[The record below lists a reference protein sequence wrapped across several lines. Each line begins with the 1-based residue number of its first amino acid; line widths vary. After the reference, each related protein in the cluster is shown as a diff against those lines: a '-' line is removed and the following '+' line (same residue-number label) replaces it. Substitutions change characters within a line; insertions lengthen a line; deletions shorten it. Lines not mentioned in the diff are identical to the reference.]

1 MFKKC
6 KALFAALLAVVLVF
20 GTVTV
25 PAAATG
31 TTVTING
38 QAYTS
43 VYELRGTTL
52 GMCSA
57 ELRSGSLIFNNLP
70 NTPTETVEVQIYN
83 LNDLK
88 DDNYDNWYE
97 STVPI
102 TANTASISFN
112 HLTKVTDKYIDGQE
126 GQAALPNGEYAA
138 FVFYVDL
145 NNKDFWQDITAL
157 YFVKNN
163 DFYGFHAPTYLEN
176 NQSEF
181 NRVNHAATPEN
192 SYLYNF
198 YRSYTA
204 STAFISGA
212 EKAALQ
218 QLVDLFKQE
227 LAKNNVTDDYT
238 AVFAVHNFLAAY
250 LYYDY
255 NALQKE
261 LTNPGSSYAYR
272 TVYEVLL
279 NQRTVCE
286 GYSKLFAA
294 MLSLMGVPNRLVYG
308 YAGGQ
313 GAGTNENVS
322 NHVWNEVYLNGRWQ
336 IFDVTWDS
344 LNEYNVNKETG
355 KEEWTYTHNETGD
368 QVTTE
373 KNDGENIKNRAFNST
388 FADCGNDTLAE
399 AHKTLQY
406 VTPKNSYKQWS
417 YNNGVPTRTQNTED
431 CYFVVENLPESVANG
446 TAATA
451 KSFGLPETVKKVTP
465 DGKVTETKVDWLFG
479 ESYQNYFTYDPN
491 NKNAQT
497 FIISGAADRTAAG
510 YKQIDIAVTVLAAA
524 PEEVT
529 VEKVEKNSVTLK
541 AVLNGEYSCDGGKTW
556 QESPVFNGLTANTS
570 YSFCVRTA
578 YILPSTPSAPKTVT
592 TLKNYTPGDVNEDGA
607 VDLKDAA
614 LIARYLAANQIATG
628 LPAAF
633 YAPAADYNQDGEKN
647 LKDVVA
653 LCRSVL
659 NPAA

>member
-38 QAYTS
+38 QACTP

-57 ELRSGSLIFNNLP
+57 ELRSGSLIFNKLP
-70 NTPTETVEVQIYN
+70 NTPTQTVLVQIYD
-83 LNDLK
+83 LNNNTDG
-88 DDNYDNWYE
+88 NWYQ
-97 STVPI
+97 STAYI
-102 TANTASISFN
+102 TANTASFSLSN
-112 HLTKVTDKYIDGQE
+112 LTKVTNFTIGDQVT
-126 GQAALPNGEYAA
+126 LPSGKYAA
-138 FVFYVDL
+138 NVFYVDSNDEAFEQHL
-145 NNKDFWQDITAL
+145 TSLAI
-157 YFVKNN
+157 VKSGNTCG
-163 DFYGFHAPTYLEN
+163 FYAPTYLEN

-181 NRVNHAATPEN
+181 NRVNHAVTPES

-218 QLVDLFKQE
+218 QLVDLLKQK
-227 LAKNNVTDDYT
+227 LAENNVTDDYT
-238 AVFAVHNFLAAY
+238 AVFAVHNLLAAY

-344 LNEYNVNKETG
+344 LNEYNINKETG

-373 KNDGENIKNRAFNST
+373 KNDGENTLNRAFNTT
-388 FADCGNDTLAE
+388 FADCGTDTFAE

-406 VTPKNSYKQWS
+406 VTPKNSYKQWI
-417 YNNGVPTRTQNTED
+417 YNNGVPTRTQNAED

-446 TAATA
+446 TAATT

-479 ESYQNYFTYDPN
+479 ESYKKYFTYDPN

-524 PEEVT
+524 PELT

-556 QESPVFNGLTANTS
+556 QESPVFNGLTENTS

-578 YILPSTPSAPKTVT
+578 YILASTPSAPKTVT

-614 LIARYLAANQIATG
+614 LIARYLAAKNTSS

>member
-38 QAYTS
+38 QACTP

-57 ELRSGSLIFNNLP
+57 ELRSGSLIFNKLP
-70 NTPTETVEVQIYN
+70 NTPTQTVLVQIYD
-83 LNDLK
+83 LNNNTDG
-88 DDNYDNWYE
+88 NWYQ
-97 STVPI
+97 STAYI
-102 TANTASISFN
+102 TANTASFSLSN
-112 HLTKVTDKYIDGQE
+112 LTKVTNFTIGDQVT
-126 GQAALPNGEYAA
+126 LPSGKYAA
-138 FVFYVDL
+138 NVFYVDSNDEAFEQHL
-145 NNKDFWQDITAL
+145 TSLAI
-157 YFVKNN
+157 VKSGNTCG
-163 DFYGFHAPTYLEN
+163 FYAPTYLEN

-181 NRVNHAATPEN
+181 NRVNHAVTPES

-218 QLVDLFKQE
+218 QLVDLLKQK
-227 LAKNNVTDDYT
+227 LAENNVTDDYT
-238 AVFAVHNFLAAY
+238 AVFAVHNLLAAY

-344 LNEYNVNKETG
+344 LNEYNINKETG

-373 KNDGENIKNRAFNST
+373 KNDGENTLNRAFNTT
-388 FADCGNDTLAE
+388 FADCGTDTFAE

-406 VTPKNSYKQWS
+406 VTPKNSYKQWI
-417 YNNGVPTRTQNTED
+417 YNNDVPTRTQNAED

-446 TAATA
+446 TAATT

-479 ESYQNYFTYDPN
+479 ESYKNYFTYDPN

-524 PEEVT
+524 PELT

-556 QESPVFNGLTANTS
+556 QESPVFNGLTENTS

-578 YILPSTPSAPKTVT
+578 YILASTPSAPKTIT

-614 LIARYLAANQIATG
+614 LIARYLAAKNTSS

>member
-20 GTVTV
+20 GTATV

-57 ELRSGSLIFNNLP
+57 ELRSGSLVFNNLP
-70 NTPTETVEVQIYN
+70 NTPTETVLVQIYD

-97 STVPI
+97 STASI
-102 TANTASISFN
+102 TANTASFSFN

-126 GQAALPNGEYAA
+126 GQATLPNGEYAA

-145 NNKDFWQDITAL
+145 NDEAFWQDITAL

-163 DFYGFHAPTYLEN
+163 DFYGFYAPTYLEN
-176 NQSEF
+176 NQLEF

-238 AVFAVHNFLAAY
+238 AVFAVHNFLATY

-313 GAGTNENVS
+313 GASTNENVP

-355 KEEWTYTHNETGD
+355 KEEWTYTHKETGD

-373 KNDGENIKNRAFNST
+373 KNDGENIKNRAFNTT
-388 FADCGNDTLAE
+388 FADCGTEPFAE
-399 AHKTLQY
+399 DHKTLQY

-417 YNNGVPTRTQNTED
+417 YKNGVPSRTPNTED

-479 ESYQNYFTYDPN
+479 ENYQDYFTYDPN

-497 FIISGAADRTAAG
+497 FIISGAADRTDAG

-529 VEKVEKNSVTLK
+529 VEKVDKNSVTLK

-633 YAPAADYNQDGEKN
+633 YAPAADYDQDGEKN

>member
-57 ELRSGSLIFNNLP
+57 ELRSGSLIFNKLP
-70 NTPTETVEVQIYN
+70 NTPTQTVLVQIYD
-83 LNDLK
+83 LNDNT
-88 DDNYDNWYE
+88 DGNWYQ
-97 STVPI
+97 STAYI
-102 TANTASISFN
+102 TANTASFSFN
-112 HLTKVTDKYIDGQE
+112 HLTKVTDYYIDGQE
-126 GQAALPNGEYAA
+126 GQATLPNGEYAVI
-138 FVFYVDL
+138 VFYVDL
-145 NNKDFWQDITAL
+145 NDEAFEQHLTSLAI
-157 YFVKNN
+157 VKSGNSC
-163 DFYGFHAPTYLEN
+163 GFCAPTYLEN

-181 NRVNHAATPEN
+181 NRVNHAVTPEN

-218 QLVDLFKQE
+218 QLVDLLKQK
-227 LAKNNVTDDYT
+227 LAENNVTDDYT
-238 AVFAVHNFLAAY
+238 AVFAVHNLLAAY

-344 LNEYNVNKETG
+344 LNKYNINKETG
-355 KEEWTYTHNETGD
+355 KEEWTYTHNETGN
-368 QVTTE
+368 QITTE
-373 KNDGENIKNRAFNST
+373 KNDGENIKNRAFNTT
-388 FADCGNDTLAE
+388 FADCGTDTFAE

-406 VTPKNSYKQWS
+406 VTPKNSYKQWI
-417 YNNGVPTRTQNTED
+417 YNNDVPTRTQNAED

-446 TAATA
+446 TAATT

-479 ESYQNYFTYDPN
+479 ESYKKYFTYDPN

-524 PEEVT
+524 PELT
-529 VEKVEKNSVTLK
+529 VEKVK
-541 AVLNGEYSCDGGKTW
+541 KT
-556 QESPVFNGLTANTS
+556 A
-570 YSFCVRTA
+570 
-578 YILPSTPSAPKTVT
+578 
-592 TLKNYTPGDVNEDGA
+592 
-607 VDLKDAA
+607 
-614 LIARYLAANQIATG
+614 
-628 LPAAF
+628 
-633 YAPAADYNQDGEKN
+633 
-647 LKDVVA
+647 
-653 LCRSVL
+653 
-659 NPAA
+659 

>member
-38 QAYTS
+38 QACTP

-57 ELRSGSLIFNNLP
+57 ELRSGSLIFNKLP
-70 NTPTETVEVQIYN
+70 NTPTQTVLVQIYD

-97 STVPI
+97 STAYI
-102 TANTASISFN
+102 TANTASFSFN
-112 HLTKVTDKYIDGQE
+112 HLTKVTDYYIDGQE
-126 GQAALPNGEYAA
+126 GQATLPNGEYAVI
-138 FVFYVDL
+138 VFYVDL
-145 NNKDFWQDITAL
+145 NDEAFEQHLTSLAI
-157 YFVKNN
+157 VKSGNTC
-163 DFYGFHAPTYLEN
+163 GFCAPTYLEN

-181 NRVNHAATPEN
+181 NRVNHAVTPEN

-218 QLVDLFKQE
+218 QLVDLLKQK
-227 LAKNNVTDDYT
+227 LAENNVTDDYT
-238 AVFAVHNFLAAY
+238 AVFAVHNLLAAY

-313 GAGTNENVS
+313 GASTNENVS

-344 LNEYNVNKETG
+344 LNEYNINAETG

-373 KNDGENIKNRAFNST
+373 KNNGENTLNRAFNTT
-388 FADCGNDTLAE
+388 FADCGTDTFAE

-406 VTPKNSYKQWS
+406 VTPKNSYKQWI
-417 YNNGVPTRTQNTED
+417 YNNGVPTRTQNAED
-431 CYFVVENLPESVANG
+431 CYFVVENLPESIANG
-446 TAATA
+446 TAATT

-524 PEEVT
+524 PELT

-556 QESPVFNGLTANTS
+556 QESPVFNGLTENTS

-578 YILPSTPSAPKTVT
+578 YILASTPSAPKTVT

-614 LIARYLAANQIATG
+614 LIARYLAAKNTSS

>member
-25 PAAATG
+25 PAAATC

-38 QAYTS
+38 QACTS

-57 ELRSGSLIFNNLP
+57 ELRSGSLIFNKLP
-70 NTPTETVEVQIYN
+70 NTPTQTVLVQIYD
-83 LNDLK
+83 LNNNTDG
-88 DDNYDNWYE
+88 NWYQ
-97 STVPI
+97 STAYI
-102 TANTASISFN
+102 TANTASFSLSN
-112 HLTKVTDKYIDGQE
+112 LTKVTNLTIGDQVT
-126 GQAALPNGEYAA
+126 LPSGKYAA
-138 FVFYVDL
+138 NVFYVDSNDEAFGQHL
-145 NNKDFWQDITAL
+145 TTL
-157 YFVKNN
+157 YFVKSN
-163 DFYGFHAPTYLEN
+163 DFCGFYAPTYLEN
-176 NQSEF
+176 NQLEF
-181 NRVNHAATPEN
+181 NRVNHAVTPES

-218 QLVDLFKQE
+218 QLVDLLKQK
-227 LAKNNVTDDYT
+227 LAENNVTDDYT
-238 AVFAVHNFLAAY
+238 AVFAVHNLLAAY

-344 LNEYNVNKETG
+344 LNKYNINAETG

-373 KNDGENIKNRAFNST
+373 KNNGENTLNRAFNTT
-388 FADCGNDTLAE
+388 FADCGTDTFAE

-406 VTPKNSYKQWS
+406 VTPKNSYKQWN
-417 YNNGVPTRTQNTED
+417 YNNGVPTRTQNAED
-431 CYFVVENLPESVANG
+431 CYFVVENLPESIANG

-479 ESYQNYFTYDPN
+479 ESYKKYFTYDPN

-524 PEEVT
+524 PELT

-556 QESPVFNGLTANTS
+556 QESPVFNGLTENTS

-578 YILPSTPSAPKTVT
+578 YILASTPSAPKTVT

-614 LIARYLAANQIATG
+614 LIARYLAAKNTSS

>member
-38 QAYTS
+38 QACTP

-57 ELRSGSLIFNNLP
+57 ELRSGSLIFNKLP
-70 NTPTETVEVQIYN
+70 NTPTQTVLVQIYD
-83 LNDLK
+83 LNNNTDG
-88 DDNYDNWYE
+88 NWYQ
-97 STVPI
+97 STAYI
-102 TANTASISFN
+102 TANTASFSLSN
-112 HLTKVTDKYIDGQE
+112 LTKVTNFTIGDQVT
-126 GQAALPNGEYAA
+126 LPSGKYAA
-138 FVFYVDL
+138 NVFYVDSNDEAFEQHL
-145 NNKDFWQDITAL
+145 TSLAI
-157 YFVKNN
+157 VKSGNTCG
-163 DFYGFHAPTYLEN
+163 FYAPTYLEN

-181 NRVNHAATPEN
+181 NRVNHAVTPES

-218 QLVDLFKQE
+218 QLVDLLKQK
-227 LAKNNVTDDYT
+227 LAENNVTDDYT
-238 AVFAVHNFLAAY
+238 AVFAVHNLLAAY

-344 LNEYNVNKETG
+344 LNEYNINKETG

-373 KNDGENIKNRAFNST
+373 KNDGENTLNRAFNTT
-388 FADCGNDTLAE
+388 FADCGTDTFAE

-406 VTPKNSYKQWS
+406 VTPKNSYKQWI
-417 YNNGVPTRTQNTED
+417 YNNDDPTRTQNTED

-479 ESYQNYFTYDPN
+479 ESYKKYFTYDPN

-497 FIISGAADRTAAG
+497 FIISGATDRTAAG

-524 PEEVT
+524 PELT

-556 QESPVFNGLTANTS
+556 QESPVFNGLTENTS

-578 YILPSTPSAPKTVT
+578 HILASTPSAPKTVT

>member
-6 KALFAALLAVVLVF
+6 KALFAALLAGVLVF
-20 GTVTV
+20 GTVAV

-38 QAYTS
+38 QACTP

-163 DFYGFHAPTYLEN
+163 DFYGFYAPTYLEN

-181 NRVNHAATPEN
+181 NRVNHTVTPEN

-218 QLVDLFKQE
+218 QLVDLLKQK
-227 LAKNNVTDDYT
+227 LAENNVTDDYT

-261 LTNPGSSYAYR
+261 LTNPGASYAYR

-344 LNEYNVNKETG
+344 LNKYNINKETG

-373 KNDGENIKNRAFNST
+373 KNDGENTLNRAFNTT
-388 FADCGNDTLAE
+388 FADCGTDTFAE

-406 VTPKNSYKQWS
+406 VTPKNSYKQWI
-417 YNNGVPTRTQNTED
+417 YNNGVPTRTQNAED
-431 CYFVVENLPESVANG
+431 CYFVVDNLPESVANG
-446 TAATA
+446 TAATT

-479 ESYQNYFTYDPN
+479 ESYKKYFTYDPN

-524 PEEVT
+524 PELT
-529 VEKVEKNSVTLK
+529 VEKVDKNSVTLK

-556 QESPVFNGLTANTS
+556 QESPVFNGLTENTS

-578 YILPSTPSAPKTVT
+578 YILASTPSAPKTVT

-614 LIARYLAANQIATG
+614 LIARYLAAKNTSS

>member
-38 QAYTS
+38 QACTS

-57 ELRSGSLIFNNLP
+57 ELRSGSLIFNKLP
-70 NTPTETVEVQIYN
+70 NTPTQTVLVQIYD
-83 LNDLK
+83 LNNNTDGK
-88 DDNYDNWYE
+88 WYE
-97 STVPI
+97 SRNWYQSTAYI
-102 TANTASISFN
+102 TANTASFSLSN
-112 HLTKVTDKYIDGQE
+112 LTKVTNLTIGDQVT
-126 GQAALPNGEYAA
+126 LPSGKYAA
-138 FVFYVDL
+138 NVFYVDL
-145 NNKDFWQDITAL
+145 NDEAFEQHLTSLAI
-157 YFVKNN
+157 VKSGNTC
-163 DFYGFHAPTYLEN
+163 GFCAPTYLEN
-176 NQSEF
+176 NHSEF
-181 NRVNHAATPEN
+181 NRVNHAVTPEN

-218 QLVDLFKQE
+218 QLVDLLKQK
-227 LAKNNVTDDYT
+227 LAENNVTDDYT
-238 AVFAVHNFLAAY
+238 AVFAVHNLLAAY

-344 LNEYNVNKETG
+344 LNKYNINKETG
-355 KEEWTYTHNETGD
+355 KEEWTYTHNETGN
-368 QVTTE
+368 QITTE
-373 KNDGENIKNRAFNST
+373 KNDGENTLNRAFNTT
-388 FADCGNDTLAE
+388 FADCGTDTFAE

-406 VTPKNSYKQWS
+406 VTPKNSYKQWI
-417 YNNGVPTRTQNTED
+417 YNNGVPTRTQNAED

-446 TAATA
+446 TAATT

-479 ESYQNYFTYDPN
+479 ESYKKYFTYDPN

-524 PEEVT
+524 PELT

-556 QESPVFNGLTANTS
+556 QESPVFNGLTENTS

-578 YILPSTPSAPKTVT
+578 YILASTPSAPKTVT

-614 LIARYLAANQIATG
+614 LIARYLAAKNTSS

>member
-1 MFKKC
+1 MLKKC

-31 TTVTING
+31 TTVTINN
-38 QAYTS
+38 QTYS
-43 VYELRGTTL
+43 SIYELRGTTL

-57 ELRSGSLIFNNLP
+57 ELRSDCLVFNKLP
-70 NTPTETVEVQIYN
+70 DTPTQTVLVQIYD
-83 LNDLK
+83 LNDNT
-88 DDNYDNWYE
+88 DGNWYQ
-97 STVPI
+97 STAFI
-102 TANTASISFN
+102 TANTASFSFKN
-112 HLTKVTDKYIDGQE
+112 LTKVTGYYIDGQE
-126 GQAALPNGEYAA
+126 GQATLPNGEYAA
-138 FVFYVDL
+138 IVFYVDL
-145 NNKDFWQDITAL
+145 NDEAFEQHLTSLA
-157 YFVKNN
+157 FVKNN
-163 DFYGFHAPTYLEN
+163 DFYGFYAAPYLEN
-176 NQSEF
+176 NQTEF
-181 NRVNHAATPEN
+181 NRVNHAVTPES

-212 EKAALQ
+212 EKAVLQ
-218 QLVDLFKQE
+218 QLVTLLKQKLDE
-227 LAKNNVTDDYT
+227 NNVTDDYT

-261 LTNPGSSYAYR
+261 LTNPGASYAYR

-344 LNEYNVNKETG
+344 LNEYNINKETG

-368 QVTTE
+368 SVTTE
-373 KNDGENIKNRAFNST
+373 KNNADNILYRAFNTT
-388 FADCGNDTLAE
+388 FADCGTDTFAE

-406 VTPKNSYKQWS
+406 VTPKNSYKQWI
-417 YNNGVPTRTQNTED
+417 YNNGVLTRTQNVED

-446 TAATA
+446 TAATV
-451 KSFGLPETVKKVTP
+451 KDFGLPETVKKITP

-479 ESYQNYFTYDPN
+479 ESYKNYFTYDPN

-524 PEEVT
+524 PELEV
-529 VEKVEKNSVTLK
+529 ERVEKNSVTLK
-541 AVLNGEYSCDGGKTW
+541 TVLNGEYSCDGGKTW
-556 QESPVFNGLTANTS
+556 QESPVFNGLTENTG
-570 YSFCVRTA
+570 YSFCVRTVN
-578 YILPSTPSAPKTVT
+578 ILASTPSAPKTVT
-592 TLKNYTPGDVNEDGA
+592 TLKNYTPGDVNEDGT

-614 LIARYLAANQIATG
+614 LIARYLAANQIADG

-633 YAPAADYNQDGEKN
+633 YAPAADYNQDGAAN

>member
-38 QAYTS
+38 QAYTT
-43 VYELRGTTL
+43 VYELRGTPL

-57 ELRSGSLIFNNLP
+57 ELRSGSLVFNNLP
-70 NTPTETVEVQIYN
+70 NTPTQTVEVQIYD
-83 LNDLK
+83 LNDLNGNIK
-88 DDNYDNWYE
+88 GNWYQ
-97 STVPI
+97 STADI
-102 TANTASISFN
+102 TANTVSFSFN
-112 HLTKVTDKYIDGQE
+112 QLTKVTDKHIDGQE
-126 GQAALPNGEYAA
+126 GQATLPSGKYAA
-138 FVFYVDL
+138 NVFYVDSNDEAFGQYL
-145 NNKDFWQDITAL
+145 TTL

-163 DFYGFHAPTYLEN
+163 DFCGFYAPTYLEN

-181 NRVNHAATPEN
+181 NRVNHAATREN

-238 AVFAVHNFLAAY
+238 AVFAVHNFLATY

-261 LTNPGSSYAYR
+261 LDNPGASYAYR

-286 GYSKLFAA
+286 GYAKLFAA

-313 GAGTNENVS
+313 GASNNENVP

-344 LNEYNVNKETG
+344 PNKYNVNAETG

-373 KNDGENIKNRAFNST
+373 KNDGENILNRAFNID
-388 FADCGNDTLAE
+388 FADCGTDTFAE

-406 VTPKNSYKQWS
+406 VTPQNSYKQWS
-417 YNNGVPTRTQNTED
+417 YNNVVPTRTQNTED

-451 KSFGLPETVKKVTP
+451 ESFGLPETVKKVTP
-465 DGKVTETKVDWLFG
+465 NGEVTETKVDWLFG
-479 ESYQNYFTYDPN
+479 KDYQKHFTYDPN

-497 FIISGAADRTAAG
+497 FIISGAADRNDAG
-510 YKQIDIAVTVLAAA
+510 YKQIAVTVLAAA

-541 AVLNGEYSCDGGKTW
+541 EVLNGEYSCDGGKTW
-556 QESPVFNGLTANTS
+556 QESPVFNGLTENTS

-633 YAPAADYNQDGEKN
+633 YAPAADYDQDGEKN

>member
-6 KALFAALLAVVLVF
+6 KALFAALLAGVLVF
-20 GTVTV
+20 GTVAV

-38 QAYTS
+38 QACTP

-163 DFYGFHAPTYLEN
+163 DFYGFYAPTYLEN

-181 NRVNHAATPEN
+181 NRVNHTVTPEN

-218 QLVDLFKQE
+218 QLVTLLKQKLDE
-227 LAKNNVTDDYT
+227 NNITDDYT

-261 LTNPGSSYAYR
+261 LTNPGTSYAYR

-344 LNEYNVNKETG
+344 LNKYNINKETG

-373 KNDGENIKNRAFNST
+373 KNDGENTLNRAFNTT
-388 FADCGNDTLAE
+388 FADCGTDTFAE

-406 VTPKNSYKQWS
+406 VTPKNSYKQWI
-417 YNNGVPTRTQNTED
+417 YNNGVPTRTQNAED
-431 CYFVVENLPESVANG
+431 CYFVVDNLPESVANG

-524 PEEVT
+524 PELT

-556 QESPVFNGLTANTS
+556 QESPVFNGLTENTS

-578 YILPSTPSAPKTVT
+578 YILASTPSAPKTVT

-614 LIARYLAANQIATG
+614 LIARYLAANQIADG

-633 YAPAADYNQDGEKN
+633 YTPAADYNQDGTAN

>member
-38 QAYTS
+38 QACTP

-57 ELRSGSLIFNNLP
+57 ELRSGSLIFNKLP
-70 NTPTETVEVQIYN
+70 NTPTQTVLVQIYD
-83 LNDLK
+83 LNNNTDG
-88 DDNYDNWYE
+88 NWYQ
-97 STVPI
+97 STAYI
-102 TANTASISFN
+102 TANTASFSLSN
-112 HLTKVTDKYIDGQE
+112 LTKVTNFTIGDQVT
-126 GQAALPNGEYAA
+126 LPSGKYAA
-138 FVFYVDL
+138 NVFYVDSNDEAFEQHL
-145 NNKDFWQDITAL
+145 TSLAI
-157 YFVKNN
+157 VKSGNTCG
-163 DFYGFHAPTYLEN
+163 FYAPTYLEN

-181 NRVNHAATPEN
+181 NRVNHAVTPES

-218 QLVDLFKQE
+218 QLVDLLKQK
-227 LAKNNVTDDYT
+227 LAENNVTDDYT
-238 AVFAVHNFLAAY
+238 AVFAVHNLLAAY

-344 LNEYNVNKETG
+344 LNEYNINKETG

-373 KNDGENIKNRAFNST
+373 KNDGENTLNRAFNTT
-388 FADCGNDTLAE
+388 FADCGTDTFAE

-406 VTPKNSYKQWS
+406 VTPKNSYKQWI
-417 YNNGVPTRTQNTED
+417 YNNDVPTRTQNAED

-446 TAATA
+446 TAATT

-479 ESYQNYFTYDPN
+479 ESYKNYFTYDPN

-524 PEEVT
+524 PELT

-556 QESPVFNGLTANTS
+556 QESPVFNGLTENTS

-578 YILPSTPSAPKTVT
+578 YILASTPSAPKTVT

-614 LIARYLAANQIATG
+614 LIARYLAAKNTSS